1 MLWLRPKAK
10 LLQTPTS
17 MEAEEF
23 DCAMALANI
32 GVDLD
37 TTQSQKLQEAQAAH
51 RQKQRSGWL
60 PSWSWHPEWGPTRP
74 RFVSA
79 SAWPGDSTY
88 PGTADRGGRHALVPK
103 VTSEALQASLQ
114 D

>member
-10 LLQTPTS
+10 VLQTPTS

-37 TTQSQKLQEAQAAH
+37 TTQSQKLQEALGIPLTPEQQTAVAAT
-51 RQKQRSGWL
+51 
-60 PSWSWHPEWGPTRP
+60 PWS
-74 RFVSA
+74 
-79 SAWPGDSTY
+79 
-88 PGTADRGGRHALVPK
+88 PK
-103 VTSEALQASLQ
+103 
-114 D
+114 